1 MEIRKI
7 LEKLAKREISVT
19 AAEQEL
25 RIYSIEYVEKNLAK
39 IDPLREMRSG
49 IPEVIFAQ
57 GKEYKDLLKNHY
69 SYTLQ
74 EKIYGYKQS

>member
-25 RIYSIEYVEKNLAK
+25 RIYSIEYVKK
-39 IDPLREMRSG
+39 I
-49 IPEVIFAQ
+49 
-57 GKEYKDLLKNHY
+57 
-69 SYTLQ
+69 
-74 EKIYGYKQS
+74 

>member
-49 IPEVIFAQ
+49 DRKSVV
-57 GKEYKDLLKNHY
+57 
-69 SYTLQ
+69 
-74 EKIYGYKQS
+74 